1 MRSLA
6 VVAAITCSVIGA
18 ANGTPPSKKK
28 DDEGPIP
35 PTPRF
40 SGAIAGQVQKAAL
53 WLKAD
58 AINAQNPE
66 QVT

>member
-18 ANGTPPSKKK
+18 ANGTPPLNN
-28 DDEGPIP
+28 EGPIP